1 MPGDEYRISLKDNH
15 YELYIN
21 GIFYCSADSMSEAAN
36 ELEEYLESDL
46 GGETFPG
53 PGVRDGGKHGSQE

>member
-21 GIFYCSADSMSEAAN
+21 GTFYCSADSMSEAAN
-36 ELEEYLESDL
+36 ELEEYLERS
-46 GGETFPG
+46 ET
-53 PGVRDGGKHGSQE
+53 VK